1 MTRSKTFLAV
11 LGVTAMLGGASAAF
25 ADPAAIQ
32 PSPGAASMAPIAN
45 PAPTARPIVKVSMTH
60 AGKSSAMS
68 KSGHKRLARAGHS
81 EKHLA
86 MAKTHKT
93 SVTKAKF
100 SHRHAKA
107 VKAPVR
113 VG

>member
-1 MTRSKTFLAV
+1 MTRSKTLLAV

-32 PSPGAASMAPIAN
+32 SSPGAATMTPIAN
-45 PAPTARPIVKVSMTH
+45 PAPPARPVVKVSMTH
-60 AGKSSAMS
+60 ARKSSAMS
-68 KSGHKRLARAGHS
+68 KSGHRRLARAGHS
-81 EKHLA
+81 VKHLA
-86 MAKTHKT
+86 MARTHKPG
-93 SVTKAKF
+93 VTKAKF

-107 VKAPVR
+107 AKAAVR